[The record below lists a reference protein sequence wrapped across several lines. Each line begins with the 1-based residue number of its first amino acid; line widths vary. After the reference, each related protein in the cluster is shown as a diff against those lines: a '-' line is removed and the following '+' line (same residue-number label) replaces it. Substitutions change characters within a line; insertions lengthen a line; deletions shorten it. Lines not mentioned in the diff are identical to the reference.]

1 MALSTILLAGLPL
14 QSTIQSAPF
23 DEANLYQMAEVLL
36 IKCWAPT
43 KTHLSMVPPLGLMY
57 LASFLRELGHS
68 VRLTRWNDVQEATA
82 RIHALIRERKPD
94 VIGISAI
101 VPECGTLREL
111 MPKLQEIAPGVPVM
125 VGGHLASANPL
136 TTLRIP
142 GVSVIAL
149 REGERT
155 AAELVE
161 ALASGRDPEGIPGSA
176 VLRDDKVVLAPERE
190 NLSTAELDELPF
202 PAWDLLDFKELFSH
216 RSMASVGIRPYMQV
230 ITSRGCPYRCI
241 YCHATMGRIYR
252 PRSPE
257 KVIEEI
263 RILREQYDIH
273 EFEIVDDCFNLDRE
287 RMHRILDG
295 LVAFGDPKLRLQ
307 FPNGLRSDLL
317 TREDVLLLKK
327 AGTNFISFAVETAS
341 PRLQKYVRKNLDIDK
356 AVNAISMAAGAGIF
370 CNGFFMLGFPTET
383 AQEAKA
389 TIRLA
394 VSTRLHEAMFFK
406 VNPFRGTELFDRAVE
421 EAHCNVDGIDLNDLD
436 FFTVS
441 NNISQM
447 SDEEFEKIYTS
458 AYRRFYLNPVRIAR
472 ILWHHPR
479 RSQLFMYMLQVVY
492 KTGTALL
499 EWARRARVNSV

>member
-1 MALSTILLAGLPL
+1 MA
-14 QSTIQSAPF
+14 
-23 DEANLYQMAEVLL
+23 DVLL

-57 LASFLRELGHS
+57 LASFLRNAGHS
-68 VRLTRWNDVQEATA
+68 VKLTRWNNAQQATSRLRA
-82 RIHALIRERKPD
+82 TMADRRPD

-101 VPECGTLREL
+101 VPEIGTLREL
-111 MPKLQEIAPGVPVM
+111 MPILMELAPGVPVM

-136 TTLRIP
+136 TTLKIP

-149 REGERT
+149 REGEKT
-155 AAELVE
+155 AAELVD
-161 ALASGRDPEGIPGSA
+161 ALASGRDPEGISGSA
-176 VLRDDKVVLAPERE
+176 VLRDGKVVFAPERE
-190 NLSTAELDELPF
+190 KLSAAELDELPF

-241 YCHATMGRIYR
+241 YCHATMGRLYR

-273 EFEIVDDCFNLDRE
+273 EFEIVDDCFNLDRD
-287 RMHRILDG
+287 RMHRILNG
-295 LVAFGDPKLRLQ
+295 LIAFGDPKLRLQ

-317 TREDVLLLKK
+317 SREDVLLLKK

-341 PRLQKYVRKNLDIDK
+341 PRLQKYVRKNLDIDR
-356 AVNAISMAAGAGIF
+356 AVKAISMAAGAGIF

-383 AQEAKA
+383 ADEARA
-389 TIRLA
+389 TVKLA
-394 VSTRLHEAMFFK
+394 VSTDLHEAMFFK
-406 VNPFRGTELFDRAVE
+406 VNPFRGTELFERAVE

-436 FFTVS
+436 FFSVS

-447 SDEEFEKIYTS
+447 SDDEFQSIYTA
-458 AYRRFYLNPVRIAR
+458 AYRRFYLNPIRIAR
-472 ILWHHPR
+472 IIWRHPR
-479 RSQLFMYMLQVVY
+479 RSHLFMYMIQVAY
-492 KTGTALL
+492 KTGTAIL
-499 EWARRARVNSV
+499 EWARRSRVNSV